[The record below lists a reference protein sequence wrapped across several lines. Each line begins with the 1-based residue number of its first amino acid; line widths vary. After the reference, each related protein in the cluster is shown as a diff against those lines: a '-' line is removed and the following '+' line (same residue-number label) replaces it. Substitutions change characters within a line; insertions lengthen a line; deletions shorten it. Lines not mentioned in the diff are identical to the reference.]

1 MTTENISLFKAMGA
15 KMHYLNQRQRLIS
28 QNLANS
34 DTNNYKPQDLKPV
47 DFGRV
52 LRKVT
57 QSQNIQ
63 LETTSQMHL
72 PLPNAADNPQA
83 AKQRKTF
90 DVEPDGN
97 AVVMEEQLMKAGQTA
112 MDYTLMTNLYQ
123 KNMGLIRT
131 SLGRN

>member
-1 MTTENISLFKAMGA
+1 LFKAMGA
-15 KMHYLNQRQRLIS
+15 KMHYLNQRERVIS
-28 QNLANS
+28 QNIANS
-34 DTNNYKPQDLKPV
+34 DTNGYKPQDLKPV

-57 QSQNIQ
+57 ESKMIQ
-63 LETTSQMHL
+63 VETTNSMHM
-72 PLPNAADNPQA
+72 PLASAIDDPRA
-83 AKQRKTF
+83 AKQRKTY

-97 AVVMEEQLMKAGQTA
+97 AVVMEEQMIKSNQTA
-112 MDYTLMTNLYQ
+112 MDYNLMTNLYQ